1 MRTLTVRKA
10 VEDDLAQVVRV
21 RVDSWRAAY
30 AGLVPPA
37 YLDGLDPEAALPR
50 MKEYL
55 ATIPDRDHFLVV
67 EAEHPAQVV
76 GFVLAGPERP
86 SVAVASG
93 VREGLGEVHAL
104 YVHPDAW
111 FTGAG
116 ARLLTAATEA
126 LATDG
131 HAELTLWVLE
141 ENHQARR
148 FYERQGWQPDGGR
161 TDLQLA
167 GALLEELRY
176 SWTVAGPAAPAV
188 PMGVSVPVG
197 VTPPAGVSV
206 PQPRAGA

>member
-1 MRTLTVRKA
+1 MRTLTVRTA
-10 VEDDLAQVVRV
+10 AENDLAQVVRV

-37 YLDGLDPEAALPR
+37 YLDGLDPGAALPR

-55 ATIPDRDHFLVV
+55 AALPDRDHFLVV
-67 EAEHPAQVV
+67 EAALGAEDSAQVV

-86 SVAVASG
+86 SVEVAG
-93 VREGLGEVHAL
+93 GRRGGFGEVYAL

-116 ARLLTAATEA
+116 AGLLAAATEA
-126 LATDG
+126 LAADG
-131 HAELTLWVLE
+131 YAELTLWVLE

-148 FYERQGWQPDGGR
+148 FYERHGWRPDGGR

-167 GALLEELRY
+167 GAVLQELRY
-176 SWTVAGPAAPAV
+176 SLT
-188 PMGVSVPVG
+188 VSVG
-197 VTPPAGVSV
+197 AGAGVSV
-206 PQPRAGA
+206 PQPRAGV

>member
-1 MRTLTVRKA
+1 MRTLTVRTA
-10 VEDDLAQVVRV
+10 AERDLAQVVRV

-55 ATIPDRDHFLVV
+55 ARLPDRNHFLVV
-67 EAEHPAQVV
+67 EAEDSAQVV
-76 GFVLAGPERP
+76 GFALAGPERP
-86 SVAVASG
+86 SVEVARG
-93 VREGLGEVHAL
+93 VREGFGEVHAL

-116 ARLLTAATEA
+116 AQLLSAAAEA
-126 LATDG
+126 LAADG
-131 HAELTLWVLE
+131 HAQLTLWVLE

-167 GALLEELRY
+167 GALLQELRY
-176 SWTVAGPAAPAV
+176 SRPAPQVAMEAAPQVARQV
-188 PMGVSVPVG
+188 VPV
-197 VTPPAGVSV
+197 GVSV
-206 PQPRAGA
+206 PQPRAGV